1 MVAALALVQRVEEA
15 IKERL
20 GEKECISE
28 FGEAIYPFLASCGI
42 DAKSI
47 MEVTGLFTHVI
58 EMRNEFFPNATFCAT
73 ETLERLQVLFYHWK
87 NEVGDLTPDE
97 TVLHWLRRG
106 FDRMGGDMDVLE
118 GFSPL
123 ALQRRLK
130 EEADERA

>member
-73 ETLERLQVLFYHWK
+73 ETLERLLSLLFPSLDVLPRHTVDKWSFILYFQ
-87 NEVGDLTPDE
+87 EE
-97 TVLHWLRRG
+97 TVYNRVLHKTQQERCGSHERG
-106 FDRMGGDMDVLE
+106 
-118 GFSPL
+118 
-123 ALQRRLK
+123 
-130 EEADERA
+130 

>member
-73 ETLERLQVLFYHWK
+73 ETLERLLSLLFPALDVLPRHTVDKWSFILYFQ
-87 NEVGDLTPDE
+87 EE
-97 TVLHWLRRG
+97 TVYNRVLHKTQQERCGSCERG
-106 FDRMGGDMDVLE
+106 
-118 GFSPL
+118 
-123 ALQRRLK
+123 
-130 EEADERA
+130 

>member
-47 MEVTGLFTHVI
+47 KEVIDLFTHVI

-73 ETLERLQVLFYHWK
+73 ETLERLLR
-87 NEVGDLTPDE
+87 NELLPQDQEESSKQKFPILNLLRVKRNGGADDE
-97 TVLHWLRRG
+97 
-106 FDRMGGDMDVLE
+106 
-118 GFSPL
+118 
-123 ALQRRLK
+123 K
-130 EEADERA
+130 